1 MTADIQYSPNSA
13 SLSTPPCP
21 LHPCLN
27 NYSNQGRL
35 HLCLAQ
41 SGNEPIGKD
50 RALPRCAIPQRGEG
64 ALGSRP
70 LNNPPHQPYPT
81 PPPPYMSGA
90 VAEHRQVTACSPFL
104 SSSISVWILI
114 EKREQAGGWGRG
126 RAARIC
132 MQRSAFTIKVT
143 TLRRLR

>member
-1 MTADIQYSPNSA
+1 MTADIQYSPDSA
-13 SLSTPPCP
+13 SLSTPLPPLPPCF
-21 LHPCLN
+21 N

-41 SGNEPIGKD
+41 SGDEPIGKD

-70 LNNPPHQPYPT
+70 LNNPPPVSPHPT

-90 VAEHRQVTACSPFL
+90 VAEHRQVTARSPFL

-114 EKREQAGGWGRG
+114 EKRERTGGLREGG
-126 RAARIC
+126 A
-132 MQRSAFTIKVT
+132 
-143 TLRRLR
+143 RRLLFACRGARSQLR

>member
-13 SLSTPPCP
+13 SLSTPPP
-21 LHPCLN
+21 SHFN

-41 SGNEPIGKD
+41 SGDEPIGKD

-70 LNNPPHQPYPT
+70 LNNPPPPI

-90 VAEHRQVTACSPFL
+90 VAEHRQVTPRSLFL

-114 EKREQAGGWGRG
+114 EKQERTGGWGRG

-143 TLRRLR
+143 TRRRFR